1 MIDKSAKDLSD
12 YRMQKANDLLS
23 QSKLLFENQKF
34 DGSINRSY
42 YAIFN
47 AIRSLLALLKID
59 SSKHTGV
66 LSFFDRYF
74 VKTDIFEKEY
84 SLIAHSA
91 FDTRQDNDYEDFY
104 VPSGE
109 EAKKQ
114 LNEAKKF
121 IEEIEN
127 KRQLLVNKEISL
139 PEIND

>member
-1 MIDKSAKDLSD
+1 MIEKSSKDLSD
-12 YRMQKANDLLS
+12 YRMLKAKDLIS
-23 QSKLLFENQKF
+23 QSKLLFENQKY

-66 LSFFDRYF
+66 LSFFDKHF
-74 VKTDIFEKEY
+74 VKTGIFEKEY
-84 SLIAHSA
+84 SQIAHSA

-104 VPSGE
+104 VPSKE
-109 EAKKQ
+109 ESKKQ
-114 LNEAKKF
+114 LSEANKF

-127 KRQLLVNKEISL
+127 KRQLFITKKITL
-139 PEIND
+139 PGIN